1 MRLRINF
8 LIICIFNILTYFR
21 NIISVNRSK
30 KQYLPWL
37 HSMSKLYRFE
47 SEKQHF
53 AHDAWGPNGK
63 SEVK

>member
-8 LIICIFNILTYFR
+8 LIIYIFNILTYFR

-53 AHDAWGPNGK
+53 AHGAWGTNGK